1 MQNLEELPIEIENAK
16 NEEPKISHEIHKP
29 ETMNTKKARIQEKI
43 KEMITDSTIHALP
56 NIYKTEKI
64 YFKLMWFSFFL
75 ITFIFSI
82 RYIYKT
88 VTDYLLYET
97 VTQISIGIDQPAPF
111 PTVSFQFQYG
121 FSSANY
127 TLEGNIIKLYFGN
140 IIKKNLSEL
149 IERITR
155 NSLVGE
161 YYKFNSGKDIN
172 GNEVD
177 FIYQKKVGYLGGL
190 TAEVFIGRPNEF
202 KSSNL
207 PQTHTSFF
215 SMYIHNKSLNPVES
229 SDEPIKLTPGLS
241 TELKISRVFTERLPY
256 PYNDCIDDLS
266 LLNSHDS
273 LLVKHILTKTS
284 SSYRQKDCFDLCQT
298 QYIIQSCNLTSSPLG
313 FPWELDFGNFSTKI
327 YFDCAAKEY
336 GNFINKNINE
346 YCKLDCPLECNSIE
360 FNIDVITSSFPN
372 ENYAKELMNNS
383 IIKSKYPAG
392 YNITL
397 EDLSKSLVQFSVY
410 YKNFDYTLVSQ
421 TPKQELVDCVSNFGG
436 LLGLFVGMS
445 FLSFGELI
453 EALIEV
459 LIILFEKNKVK
470 NQK

>member
-1 MQNLEELPIEIENAK
+1 MQNLEELAIKIENAK
-16 NEEPKISHEIHKP
+16 NEEFVENNKP
-29 ETMNTKKARIQEKI
+29 EPMKTKKARIKEKI

-56 NIYKTEKI
+56 NMYKTEKI

-88 VTDYLLYET
+88 VSDYLLYET
-97 VTQISIGIDQPAPF
+97 VTKISIGIDQPAPF

-140 IIKKNLSEL
+140 KIKKNLSEQ
-149 IERITR
+149 IERI
-155 NSLVGE
+155 NSPQAGE

-172 GNEVD
+172 GNEVE
-177 FIYQKKVGYLGGL
+177 FKYQKKVGYYGGL

-202 KSSNL
+202 MSSNL

-215 SMYIHNKSLNPVES
+215 SLYIHNKSLNPVES

-241 TELKISRVFTERLPY
+241 TELKISRVFTKRLPY
-256 PYNDCIDDLS
+256 PYNDCVDDLS

-273 LLVKHILTKTS
+273 LLVKHILTKTK

-298 QYIIQSCNLTSSPLG
+298 QYMIKSCNLTSSPLG
-313 FPWELDFGNFSTKI
+313 FPWELA

-336 GNFINKNINE
+336 VNFITKNIHE
-346 YCKLDCPLECNSIE
+346 FCKLDCPLECNSID
-360 FNIDVITSSFPN
+360 FNIEVMTSLFPN

-383 IIKSKYPAG
+383 KIKSKYPAG

-436 LLGLFVGMS
+436 LLGLFVGM
-445 FLSFGELI
+445 
-453 EALIEV
+453 
-459 LIILFEKNKVK
+459 
-470 NQK
+470 

>member
-1 MQNLEELPIEIENAK
+1 MQNLEELAIKIENAK
-16 NEEPKISHEIHKP
+16 NEEFVENNKP
-29 ETMNTKKARIQEKI
+29 EPMKTKKARIKEKI

-88 VTDYLLYET
+88 VSDYLLYET
-97 VTQISIGIDQPAPF
+97 VTKISIGIDQPAPF

-140 IIKKNLSEL
+140 IIKKNLSEQ
-149 IERITR
+149 IERI
-155 NSLVGE
+155 NSPQAGE

-172 GNEVD
+172 GNEVE
-177 FIYQKKVGYLGGL
+177 FKYQKKVGYLGGL

-202 KSSNL
+202 ISSNL

-256 PYNDCIDDLS
+256 PYNDCVDDLS

-273 LLVKHILTKTS
+273 LLVKHILAKTK

-298 QYIIQSCNLTSSPLG
+298 QYIIKSCNLTSSPLG

-336 GNFINKNINE
+336 GNFITKNIHE
-346 YCKLDCPLECNSIE
+346 FCKLDCPLECNSID
-360 FNIDVITSSFPN
+360 FNIEVMTSLFPN

-383 IIKSKYPAG
+383 KIKSKYPAG

-453 EALIEV
+453 EALVEV
-459 LIILFEKNKVK
+459 LIIAFEKNKVK

>member
-1 MQNLEELPIEIENAK
+1 MENLEEFSIKTVKTVTVEPTISVEN
-16 NEEPKISHEIHKP
+16 NKP
-29 ETMNTKKARIQEKI
+29 EPMKTKKARIKEKI

-88 VTDYLLYET
+88 VSDYLLYET
-97 VTQISIGIDQPAPF
+97 VTKISIGIDQPAPF

-140 IIKKNLSEL
+140 IIKKNLSEQ
-149 IERITR
+149 IEKITS
-155 NSLVGE
+155 NSIIGE

-172 GNEVD
+172 GDEVD
-177 FIYQKKVGYLGGL
+177 FKYQKKVGYYGGL

-202 KSSNL
+202 MSSNL
-207 PQTHTSFF
+207 PPTHTSFF
-215 SMYIHNKSLNPVES
+215 SLYIHNKTLNPVES

-256 PYNDCIDDLS
+256 PYNDCVDDLS

-273 LLVKHILTKTS
+273 LLVKHILAKTK

-298 QYIIQSCNLTSSPLG
+298 QYIIKSCNLTSSPLG
-313 FPWELDFGNFSTKI
+313 FPWELDFRNFSTKK
-327 YFDCAAKEY
+327 YFDCAKKEY
-336 GNFINKNINE
+336 ENFIAKNINGF
-346 YCKLDCPLECNSIE
+346 CSLDCPLECNTID
-360 FNIDVITSSFPN
+360 FNIDVMTSSFPN

-383 IIKSKYPAG
+383 KIKSKYPAG

-421 TPKQELVDCVSNFGG
+421 TPKHELVDCVSNFGG

-453 EALIEV
+453 EALVEV
-459 LIILFEKNKVK
+459 LIILFEKNKVR

>member
-1 MQNLEELPIEIENAK
+1 MENLEELSLKIQTVKNLEPIVVEIK
-16 NEEPKISHEIHKP
+16 KTRPIK
-29 ETMNTKKARIQEKI
+29 TKKVRIQEKI
-43 KEMITDSTIHALP
+43 KEMMTDSTIHALP

-64 YFKLMWFSFFL
+64 FFKLMWLSFFL

-88 VTDYLLYET
+88 VSDYLLYET
-97 VTQISIGIDQPAPF
+97 VTKISIGIDQPAPF

-140 IIKKNLSEL
+140 IIKKNLSEQ
-149 IERITR
+149 IERI
-155 NSLVGE
+155 NSPQAGE

-172 GNEVD
+172 GNEVE
-177 FIYQKKVGYLGGL
+177 FKYQKKVGFYGGL

-202 KSSNL
+202 MSSKL

-256 PYNDCIDDLS
+256 PYNDCVDDLS

-273 LLVKHILTKTS
+273 LLVKHILAKTK
-284 SSYRQKDCFDLCQT
+284 SSYRQKDCFDLCLA
-298 QYIIQSCNLTSSPLG
+298 QYLIQSCNLTSSPLG
-313 FPWELDFGNFSTKI
+313 FPWELAG
-327 YFDCAAKEY
+327 FDCAEKEY
-336 GNFINKNINE
+336 ENFITKNIHE
-346 YCKLDCPLECNSIE
+346 FCKLDCPLECNSID
-360 FNIDVITSSFPN
+360 FNIEVMTSLFPN

-383 IIKSKYPAG
+383 KIKSKYPAG

-421 TPKQELVDCVSNFGG
+421 TPKQELVDCVSNVGG

-453 EALIEV
+453 EALVEV
-459 LIILFEKNKVK
+459 LIIAFEKNKVK